1 MRPIT
6 SLLLLLALTS
16 CASAPPIRLRR
27 VVLYQSGVA
36 TFERRGT
43 VGPDGLRLALAAH
56 EVDDVLTTLTVV
68 DPERPEGSPVPS
80 AVVPRGEG
88 AQELRIDVG
97 GSTRPVTVA
106 YAAPSSAWRASYR
119 LVLSDERGSDDAWLQ
134 AWAVVDNTSAEDWHD
149 VELVLATE
157 SPLSF
162 AVDLRTPRIVERP
175 NVTGH
180 RIPAIA
186 IGPVRSERSTR
197 GDDEDGDGVLDD
209 RCPDEPEDFDGFED
223 TDGCPDVDSDG
234 DGILDV
240 DDVCPEDPEAY
251 NGLEDLDGCPDRGQV
266 MISES
271 QLRILEAI
279 FFAEGEAEI
288 AASSRPILDAVAATL
303 RGNPQL
309 TRVEVQ
315 GHADAREESPWRLS
329 AERAA
334 AVLAALTDRG
344 VEASRLLALPLG
356 DSRPLVS
363 ASDER
368 NRRVSFD
375 IPASEET
382 AREPAATRGAVSRG
396 AVSREA
402 MRGSGAPLPSVGTGG
417 TRFQVARTVDVP
429 AGSSAMVTIL
439 GRRVS
444 GEDVLLYRPD
454 PNAPASQ
461 THPFRAARFVNRSG
475 VDLVPGPISLFRG
488 GELVGQGLLDALR
501 AGENAFVPYAID
513 DASHV
518 EPFVEES
525 SEPSRILGAARGR
538 VRIERTEILRTR
550 YRIEA
555 GRAAAARLYVR
566 HTPNRAYEPHD
577 LPPQTERRPG
587 AWLVPIR
594 VEGGRDSVLT
604 VDERR
609 AAISEVSIVED
620 LQTDLRP
627 YLAGSHLDAPDEA
640 RLRQLLDDRDALL
653 RIVEQARL
661 AQVRL
666 GESGARLEE
675 LRRTVRA
682 LDERGGRSSS
692 AVRRRI
698 TERLDAAT
706 RDAEQ
711 IAERLATLRAD
722 QVEARERLREAASG
736 WELTPEPE

>member
-1 MRPIT
+1 MRTIAPVV
-6 SLLLLLALTS
+6 LLLTLSS

-36 TFERRGT
+36 TFERRGS
-43 VGPDGLRLALAAH
+43 VGADGLRLALAAH

-68 DPERPEGSPVPS
+68 DPDRPEGSPVPS

-97 GSTRPVTVA
+97 GSSRPVTVA

-119 LVLSDERGSDDAWLQ
+119 LVLPDERGSDDAWLQ

-162 AVDLRTPRIVERP
+162 AVDLRTPRIVQRP

-180 RIPAIA
+180 HVPAIA
-186 IGPVRSERSTR
+186 IGPVRSESSTR
-197 GDDEDGDGVLDD
+197 GGDDDGDGVFDD
-209 RCPDEPEDFDGFED
+209 RCPDEPEDLDGFED
-223 TDGCPDVDSDG
+223 TDGCPDQDHDG
-234 DGILDV
+234 DGIADL
-240 DDVCPEDPEAY
+240 DDVCPEDPELY
-251 NGLEDLDGCPDRGQV
+251 NGLEDIDGCPDRGQV

-279 FFAEGEAEI
+279 HFAEGSAEI
-288 AASSRPILDAVAATL
+288 GASSRPILDAVAATL
-303 RGNPQL
+303 VGNPQL
-309 TRVEVQ
+309 ARVEVQ

-334 AVLAALTDRG
+334 AVLVALTERG
-344 VEASRLLALPLG
+344 VDASRLVALPLG
-356 DSRPLVS
+356 DSRPLVNG
-363 ASDER
+363 SDAR
-368 NRRVSFD
+368 NRRVSFE
-375 IPASEET
+375 IPEREET
-382 AREPAATRGAVSRG
+382 THAPREVSRG
-396 AVSREA
+396 GVSREA
-402 MRGSGAPLPSVGTGG
+402 MRSAGAPLPSVGTGG
-417 TRFQVARTVDVP
+417 TRFSVARTVDVP

-439 GRRVS
+439 GRGVS

-461 THPFRAARFVNRSG
+461 SHPFRAARFANRSG

-518 EPFVEES
+518 EPLVEET
-525 SEPSRILGAARGR
+525 SEPSRILGVVRGR
-538 VRIERTEILRTR
+538 VRFERTEIVRTR

-566 HTPNRAYEPHD
+566 HTPSHGYEAHD
-577 LPPQTERRPG
+577 LPPGTETRPG
-587 AWLVPIR
+587 AWLVPIHI
-594 VEGGRDSVLT
+594 EGGRDATLT

-609 AAISEVSIVED
+609 PTVFEVSMVDD
-620 LQTDLRP
+620 LSADLRP
-627 YLAGSHLDAPDEA
+627 YLAGSRLDAPDEA

-653 RIVEQARL
+653 RIMEQARL
-661 AQVRL
+661 AQVQL

-675 LRRTVRA
+675 LRRSVRA
-682 LDERGGRSSS
+682 LDERGGRSSA
-692 AVRRRI
+692 AVRRRL
-698 TERLDAAT
+698 TERLDAAS

-711 IAERLATLRAD
+711 IATQLATLRVD
-722 QVEARERLREAASG
+722 QVDARERLREAASE
-736 WELTPEPE
+736 WELTID